1 MHTTI
6 HDVLAQRSVTAV
18 YQPVTDLSS
27 GAVVAYEAL
36 ARGPQGTDLE
46 RPDALFAAAAR
57 AGLTAELDALCRS
70 VALQGARNRVVRP
83 WSLFVNVEP
92 IAAPLRAGSAPT
104 AGSVPLDL
112 VDAPCGTRVV
122 AEITERN
129 LTARPAQL
137 LRMVEEFRARG
148 WGIALDDVGADP
160 GSLAQL
166 PLLRPD
172 VIKLDLRLVQDQ
184 PGRAIAEIFSAVS
197 AEAERSGAVVL
208 AEGIETEEHADVA
221 RSLGATLGQGWLLG
235 RPAPLPDVMPGRDS
249 VPVPIGTV
257 VPGDPTASPFDR
269 VAAHRYARS
278 ATKGLL
284 IEMSKLLEAQALA
297 SPSEAVVL
305 AAFQDARYFTPR
317 TRERYARLAEHVTF
331 VGALG
336 AGMGAEPVPGVR
348 GAHLLPDDAV
358 RGEWDIAVLG
368 PHFAAA
374 LVARDLGDGGPES
387 DRRFEYVLTHD
398 RDLVV
403 RLASDLMARMLPVG
417 HPEDAAAH

>member
-1 MHTTI
+1 
-6 HDVLAQRSVTAV
+6 VLAARSVTAV
-18 YQPVTDLSS
+18 YQPVTDLAS

-36 ARGPQGTDLE
+36 ARGPQGTPLE

-57 AGLTAELDALCRS
+57 AGRVAELDALCRS
-70 VALQGARNRVVRP
+70 VAIEGARHRVVRP

-92 IAAPLRAGSAPT
+92 VAAPLRASAGTDPELP
-104 AGSVPLDL
+104 GFVE
-112 VDAPCGTRVV
+112 APCGTRVV

-137 LRMVEEFRARG
+137 LRMVEGFRARG

-160 GSLAQL
+160 GSLALL

-184 PGRAIAEIFSAVS
+184 PGRGIAEIFSAVS

-235 RPAPLPDVMPGRDS
+235 RPAPLPATMPSRQS
-249 VPVPIGTV
+249 TPVPIGTV
-257 VPGDPTASPFDR
+257 APGDPTASPFDR
-269 VAAHRYARS
+269 VAAHRYARA

-297 SPSEAVVL
+297 SPAEAVVL

-348 GAHLLPDDAV
+348 GGHLLPDDAV
-358 RGEWDIAVLG
+358 RGEWDVAVLG

-374 LVARDLGDGGPES
+374 LVARDLGDGGPEAQ
-387 DRRFEYVLTHD
+387 RRFEYVLTHD

-403 RLASDLMARMLPVG
+403 GLVTDLMARMLPVG
-417 HPEDAAAH
+417 HTGHPVAR

>member
-1 MHTTI
+1 
-6 HDVLAQRSVTAV
+6 VLAQRSVTAV
-18 YQPVTDLSS
+18 YQPVTDLAS

-36 ARGPQGTDLE
+36 ARGPRGTALE
-46 RPDALFAAAAR
+46 RPDALFAAATR
-57 AGLTAELDALCRS
+57 AGRVAELDELCRS
-70 VALQGARNRVVRP
+70 VAIDGARRRVVRP
-83 WSLFVNVEP
+83 LSLFVNVEP
-92 IAAPLRAGSAPT
+92 VAAPLPGPRTPAAAPYAGAPF
-104 AGSVPLDL
+104 
-112 VDAPCGTRVV
+112 GTRVV

-129 LTARPAQL
+129 LTAHPAQL
-137 LRMVEEFRARG
+137 LRMVEGFRARG

-160 GSLAQL
+160 GSLALL

-184 PGRAIAEIFSAVS
+184 PGRAIAEIFGAVS

-208 AEGIETEEHADVA
+208 AEGIETEQHADVA

-235 RPAPLPDVMPGRDS
+235 RPGPLPADMPSRRS
-249 VPVPIGTV
+249 TPVPIGTV
-257 VPGDPTASPFDR
+257 RPGDPTASPFER
-269 VAAHRYARS
+269 VAAHRDARS
-278 ATKGLL
+278 TTKGLL

-305 AAFQDARYFTPR
+305 AAFQDVRYFTSR

-336 AGMGAEPVPGVR
+336 AGMGAEPVAGVR

-387 DRRFEYVLTHD
+387 RRRFEYVLTHD

-403 RLASDLMARMLPVG
+403 GLATDLMARMLPADRSG
-417 HPEDAAAH
+417 GAFAA